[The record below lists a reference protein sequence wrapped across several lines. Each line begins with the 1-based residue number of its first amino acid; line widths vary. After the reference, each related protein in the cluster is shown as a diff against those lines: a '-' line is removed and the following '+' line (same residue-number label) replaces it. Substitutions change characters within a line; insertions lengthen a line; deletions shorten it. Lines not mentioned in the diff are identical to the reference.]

1 MVASSANAS
10 GVPTTVVRAN
20 HAGLMGAT
28 EESAAGFGGRMK
40 SGTTFAARMS
50 SIANCI
56 PLSEQAMVIA
66 DGVTGADSTN

>member
-20 HAGLMGAT
+20 HAGFIGPA
-28 EESAAGFGGRMK
+28 EEFAGFGGRMK

-56 PLSEQAMVIA
+56 PLSEHAMVIA
-66 DGVTGADSTN
+66 DGVMGADSTN